1 MLLGEASIKQVD
13 VTTDFSNVFKDELG
27 CYVGGKAHLLIDD
40 SAKPQFYRARP
51 VPLSLQKKVDDE
63 LRRMEDLGVIKPVSY
78 SDWAAPLVIVP
89 TRYGDVRICGDFKLT
104 VNKVAALEQYPL
116 PRID

>member
-40 SAKPQFYRARP
+40 SAKPQFYKARR
-51 VPLSLQKKVDDE
+51 VPLLLQKKVDDE
-63 LRRMEDLGVIKPVSY
+63 LCRMVLLSL
-78 SDWAAPLVIVP
+78 LV
-89 TRYGDVRICGDFKLT
+89 T
-104 VNKVAALEQYPL
+104 VTGL
-116 PRID
+116 PP